1 MQIGIIKLNRRIF
14 SYYIFYHRCI
24 IFFKYK
30 LPRRYIILQI
40 GKSTLSFNDLIILPS
55 YSFLRL

>member
-14 SYYIFYHRCI
+14 SYYIFFA
-24 IFFKYK
+24 FFFKKKYK